1 MSLFAQRRKKLGNLN
16 YYIYVDD
23 IRKDDTFFKSLHNY
37 THMKWIPIIC
47 RSAEEAIFFLNYYN
61 EEFYN
66 VIIDLDHDL
75 GENNLSGYEICKW
88 IVENQIPLVGFH
100 IHSMNSVGV
109 ANMRQLL
116 THYGYKEI

>member
-1 MSLFAQRRKKLGNLN
+1 MN

-23 IRKDDTFFKSLHNY
+23 IREDDTWYRRNLAGHDWLPY
-37 THMKWIPIIC
+37 IC
-47 RSAEEAIFFLNYYN
+47 RDYQQTIDMLGVADIN
-61 EEFYN
+61 N

-75 GENNLSGYEICKW
+75 GEGNEMDDSLAPSGYDICKY
-88 IVENQIPLVGFH
+88 IVENHIPLVGFH
-100 IHSMNSVGV
+100 IHSMNSVGS

>member
-1 MSLFAQRRKKLGNLN
+1 MN

-23 IRKDDTFFKSLHNY
+23 IRENDTFFKTLRNY
-37 THMKWIPIIC
+37 THMEWIPIIC

-61 EEFYN
+61 KEFYN

-75 GENNLSGYEICKW
+75 GEGNEIDDSIALSGYDICKY
-88 IVENQIPLVGFH
+88 IVENHIPLVGFH
-100 IHSMNSVGV
+100 IHSMNPVG
-109 ANMRQLL
+109 AMNMRQLL

>member
-1 MSLFAQRRKKLGNLN
+1 MNI
-16 YYIYVDD
+16 YIYVDD
-23 IRKDDTFFKSLHNY
+23 IRDDDTFFKHLHTY
-37 THMKWIPIIC
+37 TQMEWIPIMC

-61 EEFYN
+61 ESFYN

-75 GENNLSGYEICKW
+75 GEGHEMDDSLTPSGYDICKY
-88 IVENQIPLVGFH
+88 IVENHISLMGFH
-100 IHSMNSVGV
+100 IHSMNPVGS